1 MKKSVAFHVLLC
13 LIYVSLLVYLVL
25 FAQGFGRVATL
36 REYNLVPFNTIT
48 RYLRYRSSFGDINFY
63 INIYGNIIAFMP
75 LGYFVFVLE
84 KKHRLYKSILF
95 PFITS
100 LCIEIAQI
108 KMSVGSFDVDDIIL
122 NTMGGFVVYFLMYIV
137 YLILKLFRRG
147 KYNEKEQK
155 K

>member
-1 MKKSVAFHVLLC
+1 MKKSTVFHLLLC
-13 LIYVSLLVYLVL
+13 LIYASLLIYLVL
-25 FAQGFGRVATL
+25 FSQGFGRVASI
-36 REYNLVPFNTIT
+36 REYNLVPFSTIS
-48 RYLRYRSSFGDINFY
+48 RYLKYRSTFGNINFY

-75 LGYFVFVLE
+75 LGYFLFVLE
-84 KKHRLYKSILF
+84 KKHRLYKSILV

-122 NTMGGFVVYFLMYIV
+122 NTFGGFIIYFLMYII
-137 YLILKLFRRG
+137 YLIFKLFRRG
-147 KYNEKEQK
+147 KSYEKKQK